1 MQTKS
6 STLNVTT
13 NRFDDTEDS
22 WSHFSTK
29 NFLRTKE
36 IENINM
42 LRYMIYDVT
51 VYFYT
56 AGVNKNVFS
65 IKYKNQ
71 FNICI
76 D

>member
-29 NFLRTKE
+29 IFLRTKE
-36 IENINM
+36 IENVNM

-51 VYFYT
+51 AFLY
-56 AGVNKNVFS
+56 
-65 IKYKNQ
+65 
-71 FNICI
+71 C
-76 D
+76 